1 MATDYL
7 AILRR
12 WWGYDSFR
20 GVQLDIIRSIGEG
33 RDTLGLMPTGGGK
46 SITVQVPAMATEGIC
61 LVITP
66 LIALMKDQVDALRRR
81 GIKATA
87 IHTGLTQD
95 EIAKRLDN
103 CLFGDYKFL
112 YVSPERLG
120 SEFFRHKLRKMPVS
134 FITVDEAHC
143 ISQWGYDFRP
153 AYLDIAAVR
162 SLLPGCPVLALTAT
176 ATPTVIDDIQE
187 RLGFRRKNAI
197 RMSFARPNLSYV
209 VRHTDNKEAT
219 LLRILEAVPGA
230 AIVYTRSRQHTYDTA
245 RWLNE
250 QGIKTKRGTTLW
262 RNTSVRAMIGNPI
275 DRGQM
280 HSGDVLS
287 EPFEH
292 LRIIDDYY
300 FYKAV
305 EIIRGR
311 ASTKREGPLRTDSGG
326 LLTGMIYCGECG
338 ERLTINHCRKVTD
351 TLEGQREYR
360 WSVYRCYRKINSRKT
375 CTGQSTYNAKR
386 IDEAVLSIVRS
397 FFARITTLPEA
408 DQMQAAMQREN
419 LILAKAI
426 QTAEDDVEK
435 ATKALSALED
445 EALKT
450 LSGESK
456 LTLDTISKLIE
467 KQKAKQTDAR
477 MKLQA
482 LLEEKQTDD
491 EKFKA
496 KQEQLQRTKEWAQIL
511 DIATPPRK
519 QMILAEIIDRVE
531 VRRGYEITV
540 KFKLTAQQFLDP
552 NGCEAISKIAS

>member
-1 MATDYL
+1 MRKAAQAEFDTGCDLPTVTLKVDFVNCSDAEEYRQYAALTDIFL
-7 AILRR
+7 GDSVRVVARR
-12 WWGYDSFR
+12 IGVEVSMRMTQYTYDCLTRKYTSVTL
-20 GVQLDIIRSIGEG
+20 GTAA
-33 RDTLGLMPTGGGK
+33 DTL
-46 SITVQVPAMATEGIC
+46 EG
-61 LVITP
+61 
-66 LIALMKDQVDALRRR
+66 
-81 GIKATA
+81 
-87 IHTGLTQD
+87 
-95 EIAKRLDN
+95 
-103 CLFGDYKFL
+103 
-112 YVSPERLG
+112 
-120 SEFFRHKLRKMPVS
+120 
-134 FITVDEAHC
+134 
-143 ISQWGYDFRP
+143 
-153 AYLDIAAVR
+153 
-162 SLLPGCPVLALTAT
+162 
-176 ATPTVIDDIQE
+176 
-187 RLGFRRKNAI
+187 
-197 RMSFARPNLSYV
+197 
-209 VRHTDNKEAT
+209 
-219 LLRILEAVPGA
+219 
-230 AIVYTRSRQHTYDTA
+230 
-245 RWLNE
+245 
-250 QGIKTKRGTTLW
+250 
-262 RNTSVRAMIGNPI
+262 
-275 DRGQM
+275 
-280 HSGDVLS
+280 
-287 EPFEH
+287 
-292 LRIIDDYY
+292 
-300 FYKAV
+300 
-305 EIIRGR
+305 
-311 ASTKREGPLRTDSGG
+311 SGG

-419 LILAKAI
+419 LIREKAI